1 MSVADEAPP
10 LPGPGRKRALRLHRT
25 SIGALALTGAS
36 ALRLG
41 LQFAMLPVLA
51 RLIGPSEYGLVA
63 LAMPFILLANVLS
76 DGGMGYALG
85 RQREVSRDQ
94 ESTVFW
100 LSAGIGVSLALACA
114 AAAWPMGALMDQPRL
129 PLLIV
134 ALAPILLIN
143 SLTTVANGRI
153 IREGRFAIFAA
164 GDLISTVASALT
176 ALAAALAGWGAWA
189 LVAQQLVLW
198 LCKLAWVTSRAG
210 APIRLHYRF
219 AEARKL
225 LTFGAHT
232 IGAILA
238 DFVSRNLDSLI
249 VGGVLGATALGYYAM
264 AYQIVR
270 APDMLIS
277 GPFYL
282 YIFTAV
288 ARTAQGAS
296 REAMQDLAAAG
307 LRLGSAALAP
317 LFVGLA
323 LVADLAVEL
332 VLGEKWLAA
341 IRPLRFLAAA
351 GFFFCMCSII
361 ATTFMGLGRTGLRLK
376 LSILLGVV
384 TIATVAAVVRF
395 GLQPVSAAAAAAM
408 AVVCAVYLHV
418 LARDLKMPHRRLAA
432 AFGPAALG
440 CAAMAAAVLGAR
452 AALASAPKALEL
464 TAMIALGALTYGA
477 VLWVAARR
485 RLLADLRAFGQAQ
498 ALADAPGDPA
508 IA

>member
-1 MSVADEAPP
+1 MTAAGDVADTPP
-10 LPGPGRKRALRLHRT
+10 AGGRRRLHRT

-41 LQFAMLPVLA
+41 LQFAMLPILA

-85 RQREVSRDQ
+85 RQRDVSRDQ

-100 LSAGIGVSLALACA
+100 LSAAIGLALSLACA
-114 AAAWPMGALMDQPRL
+114 AAAWPMGALMNQPRL
-129 PLLIV
+129 PLLIA
-134 ALAPILLIN
+134 ALSPILLIN
-143 SLTTVANGRI
+143 SLTTVPNGRI
-153 IREGRFAIFAA
+153 IREGRFAVFAG
-164 GDLISTVASALT
+164 GDLISTGASAAT

-198 LCKLAWVTSRAG
+198 LCKLAWVSARAG

-219 AEARKL
+219 QEAKAL

-249 VGGVLGATALGYYAM
+249 VGGVLGATMLGYYAM

-277 GPFYL
+277 GPLYL

-288 ARTAQGAS
+288 AKTAHGAS
-296 REAMQDLAAAG
+296 REAMQDLAASS
-307 LRLGSAALAP
+307 LRLGSVFLAP

-323 LVADLAVEL
+323 LVADLAVKL
-332 VLGEKWLAA
+332 VLGDKWHDA
-341 IRPLRFLAAA
+341 IGPLRFLAGA
-351 GFFFCMCSII
+351 GFFFCMCSIM
-361 ATTFMGLGRTGLRLK
+361 ATTFMGLGRTGQRLK
-376 LSILLGVV
+376 LSILLGVA
-384 TIATVAAVVRF
+384 TIGTVAAVVRF
-395 GLQPVSAAAAAAM
+395 GLEPVSAAAAAAM
-408 AVVCAVYLHV
+408 ALVCAIYVHA
-418 LARDLKMPHRRLAA
+418 LARELQAPRRRLVA

-440 CAAMAAAVLGAR
+440 CAVMAGAVLAAR
-452 AALASAPKALEL
+452 AALVHAPMVVEFVLMVAV
-464 TAMIALGALTYGA
+464 GALAYGA
-477 VLWVAARR
+477 VLWLIARR
-485 RLLADLRAFGQAQ
+485 RLIADLRAFQAAQ
-498 ALADAPGDPA
+498 ALGDAPSA
-508 IA
+508 

>member
-1 MSVADEAPP
+1 MSIADGAAP
-10 LPGPGRKRALRLHRT
+10 LPEPGRKRAFRLHRT
-25 SIGALALTGAS
+25 SFGALALTGAS

-41 LQFAMLPVLA
+41 LQFAMLPILA
-51 RLIGPSEYGLVA
+51 RLIGPAEYGLVA

-100 LSAGIGVSLALACA
+100 LSAAIGLTLALACA

-134 ALAPILLIN
+134 ALSPILLIN

-198 LCKLAWVTSRAG
+198 ICKLAWVSSRAG

-219 AEARKL
+219 QEARKL

-288 ARTAQGAS
+288 ARTAHGAS
-296 REAMQDLAAAG
+296 REAMQDLAAAA
-307 LRLGSAALAP
+307 LRLGAFALAP

-323 LVADLAVEL
+323 LVADLAVTL
-332 VLGEKWLAA
+332 VLGDKWLEA
-341 IRPLRFLAAA
+341 IAPLRFLAAA
-351 GFFFCMCSII
+351 GFFFCVCSIV
-361 ATTFMGLGRTGLRLK
+361 ATTFMGLGRTALRLK

-395 GLQPVSAAAAAAM
+395 GLEPVSAAAAGAM

-418 LARDLKMPHRRLAA
+418 LARELKMSHGRLAA
-432 AFGPAALG
+432 AFVPAALG

-452 AALASAPKALEL
+452 AALSSAPPGLEL
-464 TAMIALGALTYGA
+464 AGMIALGAVTYAA
-477 VLWVAARR
+477 VIWLGARR
-485 RLLADLRAFGQAQ
+485 RLMADLRAFGAAQ
-498 ALADAPGDPA
+498 ALADAPVDPA